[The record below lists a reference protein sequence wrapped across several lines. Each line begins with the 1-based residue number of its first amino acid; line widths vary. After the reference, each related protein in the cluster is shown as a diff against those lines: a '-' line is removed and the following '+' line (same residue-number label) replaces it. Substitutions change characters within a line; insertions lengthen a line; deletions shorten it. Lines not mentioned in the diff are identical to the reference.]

1 MIITIPVHASTMPHK
16 EFIDCPS
23 NHPYYD
29 SIMCLTELGAISGTS
44 SKTVSPDS
52 PISGYEY
59 ITALMRLFYPD
70 FSYASSTI
78 WYIPYLNAAID
89 AGVLSETT
97 TSASDLRCPCTW
109 DFIYSSALKA
119 SKNYPYPA
127 YLFSAGSSSSSNLI
141 QDSVYT
147 LLDMGLISSVEIPVQ
162 NPTRGA
168 VFHFLYQLSICDYEG
183 PDLQGKLGLTNKNFV
198 VEDLENNWEKRNAFL
213 KSLPYLPEKY
223 MKYFLSSGWI
233 VKVADIQASHPD
245 FPTAIGLTC
254 FHENTIY
261 IDSTSLTTPLHEFG
275 HFLSL
280 RLGTKKYL
288 DSIYQNQEE
297 VESLSS
303 LCGSYCKTNAKETF
317 AVAFAYALLHTD
329 EGERGEMATKT
340 PLLYK
345 AIMEGMVYAEGL
357 YDESVFS
364 TLFCKQ

>member
-1 MIITIPVHASTMPHK
+1 MIIMIPAYASTASHK
-16 EFIDCPS
+16 EYVDCPPT
-23 NHPYYD
+23 HPYYN
-29 SIMCLTELGAISGTS
+29 SIMCLSESGAVSGTS
-44 SKTVSPDS
+44 AKTVSPDS

-59 ITALMRLFYPD
+59 ITVLMRLFYPD
-70 FSYASSTI
+70 ASYGSSAT
-78 WYIPYLNAAID
+78 WYTPYLNAAID
-89 AGVLSETT
+89 AGILSEAITD
-97 TSASDLRCPCTW
+97 TSNLKGPCTW
-109 DFIYSSALKA
+109 GFIYSSALEA

-127 YLFSAGSSSSSNLI
+127 YLFAAGSPPNSDLI
-141 QDSVYT
+141 HDSVYT
-147 LLDMGLISSVEIPVQ
+147 LLDMGLISSIEIPTQ

-168 VFHFLYQLSICDYEG
+168 VFHFLYQLSICDYRG
-183 PDLQGKLGLTNKNFV
+183 PDLQGKLGLSEKNFI
-198 VEDLENNWEKRNAFL
+198 VEDLECNWEKRNAFL

-223 MKYFLSSGWI
+223 MEYFLSSGWI

-280 RLGTKKYL
+280 QLGIKKYL
-288 DSIYQNQEE
+288 DSIYQNQGE

-303 LCGSYCKTNAKETF
+303 FCGSYCKTNAKENF
-317 AVAFAYALLHTD
+317 AVAFAYTLLHMD
-329 EGERGEMATKT
+329 EGEQSKMATKT

-345 AIMEGMVYAEGL
+345 TIMEGMVNAEGL

-364 TLFCKQ
+364 SIYCK